1 MTKSEI
7 EVPAWHPSFIYQP
20 GEFIRLSATQI
31 GVANEKLCLDNFAL
45 KSRPTTKV
53 SKTFSQN
60 SSENFQSFPLG
71 LLKDAFVTSFN
82 AKGLLFDEDHLDEFI
97 SQSLAEQISQSRSP
111 VHPATE
117 KWLADA
123 VGGFA
128 SAWLKANAESEDIF
142 TQLIDPI
149 AFSNSNQSVE
159 WFAWG
164 FYLTT
169 TDFKVREFRMLKMHS
184 AGKSTINPNR
194 LAAIIKVLTQG
205 EANSGM
211 DFRSPTQALSG
222 IWPAPEQVRIRELGV
237 LDGSQKLI
245 FDESHTNL
253 DLPNPDFYSLI
264 SSRLV
269 GGEQKVSS
277 ECLKCRANPVCPTLP
292 TVAGLLGVI
301 NTSESVKSF
310 SPSKL
315 NTYLRCNHA
324 YFLQHELSLPSLP
337 QLSTVHQER
346 GLSVHAW
353 IEEAHKRNQACQ
365 KSDLPS
371 EKDFGEIANRLAW
384 NSEQV
389 AASEAYL
396 RHHLKTCPIK
406 SGTQLKNEVEMWV
419 MDSDSQ
425 SLVGTRP
432 DLIYF
437 AKNTLVWRETKST
450 DKNYEVSPEAFL
462 DIYPQIPLAIV
473 LMNRVKNL
481 PNIPQEWSQ
490 AAKRRVELEIL
501 TKDSATLIEFDISDP
516 LITSLAWQKLAQA
529 ADFWINDKE
538 FIPTQNPPCNWCSV
552 SKWCEFANTDS
563 RITKYQGVSVDT
575 NTGEIIDAD
584 LHLNQ
589 DQQLARALG
598 LMASL
603 REVESDDGSVP
614 F

>member
-1 MTKSEI
+1 MTRPEI
-7 EVPAWHPSFIYQP
+7 EVPVWHPSFIYQP
-20 GEFIRLSATQI
+20 GDFIRLSATQI
-31 GVANEKLCLDNFAL
+31 GVTNERLCLDNFAL
-45 KSRPTTKV
+45 KSRPSTKV
-53 SKTFSQN
+53 SKTFTQN

-71 LLKDAFVTSFN
+71 LLKDAFVSSFN
-82 AKGLLFDEDHLDEFI
+82 AKGLTFDEDQLDEFI
-97 SQSLAEQISQSRSP
+97 SQSLSEQISQSKNP
-111 VHPATE
+111 VHPATT

-123 VGGFA
+123 VAGFA
-128 SAWLKANAESEDIF
+128 SAWLKANAESQDVF

-149 AFSNSNQSVE
+149 AFSNSNQNVE

-169 TDFKVREFRMLKMHS
+169 EDFKVREFRMLKMHS
-184 AGKSTINPNR
+184 AGKSNINPQR
-194 LAAIIKVLTQG
+194 LAAIVKVLTQG

-211 DFRSPTQALSG
+211 DFRSPTEALNG
-222 IWPAPEQVRIRELGV
+222 IWPAPAQVRIRELGV

-245 FDESHTNL
+245 FSESHNDI
-253 DLPNPDFYSLI
+253 DLLNEDFYNLVSL
-264 SSRLV
+264 RLK

-277 ECLKCRANPVCPTLP
+277 ECLKCKANPVCPSLP
-292 TVAGLLGVI
+292 SAAGLLGVI
-301 NTSESVKSF
+301 NTSENIKSF

-337 QLSTVHQER
+337 QLSTIQQER

-353 IEEAHKRNQACQ
+353 IEEAHKRNQPCQ
-365 KSDLPS
+365 ISDLPS
-371 EKDFGEIANRLAW
+371 DSDFGKIANNLNW
-384 NSEQV
+384 NSEHV

-396 RHHLKTCPIK
+396 KNHLKTCPIK
-406 SGTQLKNEVEMWV
+406 GSTQLQHEVEMWV

-432 DLIYF
+432 DLVYF

-462 DIYPQIPLAIV
+462 DIYPQLPLAIV
-473 LMNRVKNL
+473 LMSRVKNL
-481 PNIPQEWSQ
+481 PNIPKEWSQ
-490 AAKRRVELEIL
+490 AAKRKVELEIL
-501 TKDSATLIEFDISDP
+501 TKDSATLIDFDISDP
-516 LITSLAWQKLAQA
+516 TITSLAWQKLAQA

-538 FIPTQNPPCNWCSV
+538 FIPSQNPPCNWCSV
-552 SKWCEFANTDS
+552 SKWCEFANTES

-575 NTGEIIDAD
+575 NTGEIIEAD
-584 LHLNQ
+584 SSLSQ
-589 DQQLARALG
+589 DQQIARALG

-603 REVESDDGSVP
+603 NEVVSDDGSVP